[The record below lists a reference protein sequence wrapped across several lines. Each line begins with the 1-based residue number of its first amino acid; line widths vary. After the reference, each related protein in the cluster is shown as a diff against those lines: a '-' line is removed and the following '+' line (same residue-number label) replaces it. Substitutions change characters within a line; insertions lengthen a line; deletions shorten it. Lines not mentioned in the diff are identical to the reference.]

1 MKKAKMTW
9 RRTFKNDLER
19 AGTTWDEATTLAK
32 GRDAWKLFAA
42 HVQRWIGG
50 PKSIV
55 SSRLLDPP

>member
-1 MKKAKMTW
+1 MKKAKLTW

-42 HVQRWIGG
+42 HVH
-50 PKSIV
+50 
-55 SSRLLDPP
+55 